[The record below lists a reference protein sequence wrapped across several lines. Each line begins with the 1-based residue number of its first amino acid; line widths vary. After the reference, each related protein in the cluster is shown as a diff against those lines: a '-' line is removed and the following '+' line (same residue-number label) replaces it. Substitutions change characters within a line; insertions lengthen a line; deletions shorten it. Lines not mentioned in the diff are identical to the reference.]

1 MQVEF
6 RRGAR
11 RTALRFFGWYLLLSL
26 ITLYLL
32 QAAHAQESSPMSPS
46 VVLVLKLV
54 SKTHVKPITGI
65 VVSDEGM
72 VLVPS
77 DFVTADSAPA
87 EAEILVLDGGTDIIG
102 HGRPA
107 KIISHSLP
115 GGLALLSVNGLKRPG
130 ITLAE
135 STLGDKGE
143 LHLAAFPPAEYIAKG
158 AQPLWVAVE
167 VLADE
172 MNRRVILSPAT
183 PLPYITGPI
192 IDACGYLSGL
202 SLASGAQSLD
212 SGKAPLIF
220 FADELS
226 RILDSMEI
234 KLPRASCR
242 PQVQNTS
249 ASTLEINDVADN
261 VTEPENTV
269 QETSETKVLATE
281 TQQAD
286 IRTASSDANQVA
298 VVDPGTLMSPIVADR
313 PSLWRSVPWWL
324 LPIGI
329 IVLAVLIWKGFFF
342 IRLINKKAKQIS
354 SPRGADHRQSAS
366 EEPDTTQLQSGADA
380 AVGKPRS
387 VQIEE
392 VNIPDMDKL
401 PAGCNGMVLIEGV
414 VGTDIRFKRYCAVNT
429 LQIDIVIGRGAADL
443 CIEHPAISRAH
454 VRLECDGNSMTL
466 SDLGSSNGTFIK
478 GVPCLPG
485 EVLFVEAEDEIFLGD
500 VRFRISVI
508 TKKVDLV

>member
-6 RRGAR
+6 RRGAK
-11 RTALRFFGWYLLLSL
+11 RTALRFFGRYLLLSL
-26 ITLYLL
+26 IALYLL
-32 QAAHAQESSPMSPS
+32 QAAHAQEAPPMSPS

-54 SKTHVKPITGI
+54 SKTHVKPVTGI

-72 VLVPS
+72 VLVPA
-77 DFVTADSAPA
+77 DFVTADSGPA

-107 KIISHSLP
+107 KIINRSLP

-212 SGKAPLIF
+212 SGKAPLTF

-226 RILDSMEI
+226 RILDSMQI

-249 ASTLEINDVADN
+249 ASALEINDVA
-261 VTEPENTV
+261 ENTV
-269 QETSETKVLATE
+269 QETSDTEVLATE

-298 VVDPGTLMSPIVADR
+298 VVDPGTLMPPIAADR

-329 IVLAVLIWKGFFF
+329 IILAVLLWKGFFF
-342 IRLINKKAKQIS
+342 FRATNKKSKQIS
-354 SPRGADHRQSAS
+354 SPRGANHRQSAS

-387 VQIEE
+387 VPVEE
-392 VNIPDMDKL
+392 FNIPDMDKL
-401 PAGCNGMVLIEGV
+401 PAGCNGLVLVEGV
-414 VGTDIRFKRYCAVNT
+414 VGADIPFKRYCAVNT

-478 GVPCLPG
+478 GIPCLPG
-485 EVLFVEAEDEIFLGD
+485 EVFFVDAEDEIFLGG

-508 TKKVDLV
+508 TKKADLV

>member
-6 RRGAR
+6 RRAAK
-11 RTALRFFGWYLLLSL
+11 RTMLRFFGRYLLLAL
-26 ITLYLL
+26 ITLYLP

-54 SKTHVKPITGI
+54 SKTHVKPVTGI

-72 VLVPS
+72 VLVPA
-77 DFVTADSAPA
+77 DFVTADSGPA

-107 KIISHSLP
+107 KIINRSLP

-135 STLGDKGE
+135 STLRDDSE
-143 LHLAAFPPAEYIAKG
+143 LHLAAFPPAEYIARG

-212 SGKAPLIF
+212 SGKAPLTF

-226 RILDSMEI
+226 RILDSMQI
-234 KLPRASCR
+234 KLPRASCT
-242 PQVQNTS
+242 PQVQNRS
-249 ASTLEINDVADN
+249 ASAPETNAVADKM
-261 VTEPENTV
+261 TEPENTV
-269 QETSETKVLATE
+269 PETSETEVLATK
-281 TQQAD
+281 TQEAD
-286 IRTASSDANQVA
+286 IRTASSDTNQVA
-298 VVDPGTLMSPIVADR
+298 AVDPATLMSPIAADR
-313 PSLWRSVPWWL
+313 PSLWRSAPWWL

-329 IVLAVLIWKGFFF
+329 IVLAILIWKGFFF
-342 IRLINKKAKQIS
+342 FRLINKKSKQIS
-354 SPRGADHRQSAS
+354 SPRNAEHRQSAS
-366 EEPDTTQLQSGADA
+366 EEPDTTQLQSAADA

-387 VQIEE
+387 VPVEE
-392 VNIPDMDKL
+392 VTIPDMDKL
-401 PAGCNGMVLIEGV
+401 PAGCNGLVLIEGV
-414 VGTDIRFKRYCAVNT
+414 VGADIPFKRYCAVNT
-429 LQIDIVIGRGAADL
+429 RQFNIVIGRGTADV

-478 GVPCLPG
+478 AVPCLPA
-485 EVLFVEAEDEIFLGD
+485 EVFFVDAGDEIFLGD
-500 VRFRISVI
+500 VRFHISVI
-508 TKKVDLV
+508 TKKAELM